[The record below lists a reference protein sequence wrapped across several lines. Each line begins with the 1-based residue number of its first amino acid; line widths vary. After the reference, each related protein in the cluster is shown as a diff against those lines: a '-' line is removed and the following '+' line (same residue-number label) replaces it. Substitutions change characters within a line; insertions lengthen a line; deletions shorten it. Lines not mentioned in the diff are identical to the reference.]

1 MINIEPIEIPTKGTA
16 ITLEVRVLTFNL
28 NSDSAIAYYA
38 LRDSNSNI
46 LLDGNLQIISEVF
59 LNWGTD
65 DSIIEDFVL
74 ETLNLER
81 AAIIE

>member
-16 ITLEVRVLTFNL
+16 ITLEVRVLTFSL
-28 NSDSAIAYYA
+28 NSDSATAYYA
-38 LRDSNSNI
+38 LRSENSNI
-46 LLDGNLQIISEVF
+46 LLEGNLEISSEVF

-74 ETLNLER
+74 QALNLTK
-81 AAIIE
+81 ATIIE